1 MEEKRRSLP
10 IYQHYTL
17 SPGKTKSHHPE
28 AKCNHCLKEFVCGS
42 KQRLIRHLRKCNSI
56 SNPEQIIAET
66 LNTLARN
73 SATGTLNHSIL
84 EASNL
89 LPSQISSHLHNPV
102 VTHLQHQ
109 QQQQLISHQ
118 LQHQQH
124 HHHHHHNHLHSAS
137 SSSSLPSTTA
147 NSSINNTNNDNSL
160 NISSNNLSNHN
171 TSGSSCNEAVLLASS
186 SNGSGST
193 LIAASLHNAN
203 VSSPN
208 NNNNNKRPQRRGRRA
223 NNQSLANNGSGIHVT
238 TGLDGKTHFTPAS
251 QLPPNLSATV
261 GAPLIQQVA
270 HSGRQIG
277 FTYHTSAV
285 STSPVGAAI
294 IGSGSHHHHPNN
306 APAHLACANSSHHH
320 PATAFK
326 LNSEPSDRAYLK
338 LVLTRNLPISL
349 CDTREFQ
356 SWVKTFANDYKPP
369 SSTNLIAQNL
379 KNEAQASR
387 QRIFNMIAKAS
398 KKTINLELHCWPD
411 NIREHLWFAIVANLD
426 QRRFLISIR
435 DIQSQSHSN
444 FINTN
449 SSNSFHQSDRNLAMF
464 IDDCIKRVGSDRI
477 NSLVFSGSI
486 ENDVLTIQSRQSLY
500 TSHPSI
506 ITYTCWWHYTNLL
519 CSDII
524 EQNDMFQ
531 LVMRNSNRLIN
542 FISKRPR
549 LCQNLEKFSPF
560 GNVMS
565 CAVVPQKTDRR
576 WYSHLV
582 CYLLEYIKNN
592 IEAIHEAL
600 NACSIP
606 NIQTHSSSDNNNN
619 SSPVAS
625 GDTSSIIQHTTT
637 LTSTQ
642 NQPIDIFHEDD
653 HLSAIKSIVSSLEFR
668 ENLSLALAYLKPIY
682 DIAALTKIPN
692 LNLVNNVISGT
703 SSNSATPNPEVLPA
717 INNHQTSFISPNVA
731 NSISLGDY
739 MDWFLYYGRNLLDS
753 WRQSPDVYKYH
764 LIGSYLS
771 RFSSS
776 IPEFKLLF
784 AAYLLNPK
792 HRCAYITQK
801 AKNLAIE
808 EILNIASEFMPE
820 ESDGHTI
827 FDQWK
832 LYLVREEPY
841 DVVFEESR
849 TSPLEW
855 WMSLPCAE
863 SIRRV
868 ALRIL
873 RLKAFTSPKPKSM
886 FLQLYYYEDEVKQ
899 SLPASTFED
908 IAILRYF
915 YDHEDKVSQN
925 LPPSYG
931 SSNVN
936 PLTTNS
942 ANSNGYH
949 DRTHAGQLH
958 NQHTNES
965 NNPISYLPTGSYDN
979 RQQTNGQLSD
989 SLNINDNRL
998 NDSYSDVI
1006 VESYINHHSHMN
1018 LDAQSTSLGSTTG
1031 LTLENLPNYD
1041 IFTQYIDF
1049 SDCGVQVVVEEPL
1062 EKKKRK
1068 WTAQE
1073 ILSKCQMNHTNHN
1086 NNNTNQTN
1094 K

>member
-1 MEEKRRSLP
+1 MARRSGGTHKGVEEKRRSLP

-118 LQHQQH
+118 LHHQH
-124 HHHHHHNHLHSAS
+124 HQSTPA
-137 SSSSLPSTTA
+137 TTA
-147 NSSINNTNNDNSL
+147 NNINHSSNNINNNHINNNNSM
-160 NISSNNLSNHN
+160 NGSNNNLSNHN
-171 TSGSSCNEAVLLASS
+171 TSGSSCNETMLLASS
-186 SNGSGST
+186 SNGSSQPIG
-193 LIAASLHNAN
+193 
-203 VSSPN
+203 SSP
-208 NNNNNKRPQRRGRRA
+208 NKRPQRRGRRA
-223 NNQSLANNGSGIHVT
+223 NNQSLANNGPGIHVT

-251 QLPPNLSATV
+251 QLPPSMTANIGSPMIT
-261 GAPLIQQVA
+261 QV
-270 HSGRQIG
+270 HNGRQLGIA
-277 FTYHTSAV
+277 YHSSAV
-285 STSPVGAAI
+285 STSPAGTSIA
-294 IGSGSHHHHPNN
+294 GPGSHPSGN
-306 APAHLACANSSHHH
+306 PAHLACTTPNHLS
-320 PATAFK
+320 ATFK
-326 LNSEPSDRAYLK
+326 LNSEPIDRAYLK

-349 CDTREFQ
+349 CDTKEFQ
-356 SWVKTFANDYKPP
+356 SWVKTFATDYKPP
-369 SSTNLIAQNL
+369 SSANLITQNL
-379 KNEAQASR
+379 RSEAQAAR
-387 QRIFNMIAKAS
+387 QKISNIIAKAP
-398 KKTINLELHCWPD
+398 KKTVNLELHSWPD
-411 NIREHLWFAIVANLD
+411 ELREHLWYAIIANLD
-426 QRRFLISIR
+426 QKRFLISIR
-435 DIQSQSHSN
+435 DIYSQNHSN
-444 FINTN
+444 NDPLHHSAQI
-449 SSNSFHQSDRNLAMF
+449 QPDRVLAMF
-464 IDDCIKRVGSDRI
+464 IDDCIKRIGSDRI
-477 NSLVFSGSI
+477 NSLVFSGTS
-486 ENDVLTIQSRQSLY
+486 EEDVFKIQSRQSLY

-524 EQNDMFQ
+524 EHNEIFQ
-531 LVMRNSNRLIN
+531 IVVRNSNHLIN
-542 FISKRPR
+542 FINRRPN

-560 GNVMS
+560 ATVMG
-565 CAVVPQKTDRR
+565 VINPKKNIRR

-582 CYLLEYIKNN
+582 CYLLEYIRNN

-600 NACSIP
+600 EACSTP
-606 NIQTHSSSDNNNN
+606 NIQSHLPSDNNNN
-619 SSPVAS
+619 SSPVAAD
-625 GDTSSIIQHTTT
+625 DTTVIPQTTS
-637 LTSTQ
+637 LGTQ
-642 NQPIDIFHEDD
+642 NSTIDIFHDD
-653 HLSAIKSIVSSLEFR
+653 AHLSLIRSIASSLEFR
-668 ENLSLALAYLKPIY
+668 ENLTLALAYLKPIH
-682 DIAALTKIPN
+682 DIVALTKIPSSSLLSN
-692 LNLVNNVISGT
+692 ITTSTPSNNPAEVV
-703 SSNSATPNPEVLPA
+703 SNNNQTP
-717 INNHQTSFISPNVA
+717 SYSPTVA
-731 NSISLGDY
+731 NNISLSDFT
-739 MDWFLYYGRNLLDS
+739 DWFLYYGRTLMDD
-753 WRQSPDVYKYH
+753 WRQSPDAYKYN

-792 HRCAYITQK
+792 HRCAYMTQK
-801 AKNLAIE
+801 AKNMAIE

-873 RLKAFTSPKPKSM
+873 RLKAFTSPKSDQL
-886 FLQLYYYEDEVKQ
+886 FSQLYFYQDEVKAP
-899 SLPASTFED
+899 LAASTFED
-908 IAILRYF
+908 TAILRYF
-915 YDHEDKVSQN
+915 YDHEDKIGQN
-925 LPPSYG
+925 MHTSHN
-931 SSNVN
+931 STSIC
-936 PLTTNS
+936 TTNS
-942 ANSNGYH
+942 TATNSNGYH
-949 DRTHAGQLH
+949 DRTHVGQLH
-958 NQHTNES
+958 NQYLNES
-965 NNPISYLPTGSYDN
+965 NNPVNYLPNGNFDS
-979 RQQTNGQLSD
+979 RQQATGQMGNSMSISD
-989 SLNINDNRL
+989 SRL
-998 NDSYSDVI
+998 NDSFSDVI
-1006 VESYINHHSHMN
+1006 VDSYMNHHTHMN
-1018 LDAQSTSLGSTTG
+1018 LGSQSTNLDSAPSM
-1031 LTLENLPNYD
+1031 TLENIPDYD

-1049 SDCGVQVVVEEPL
+1049 NDCGVQVVVEEPI

-1073 ILSKCQMNHTNHN
+1073 ILSKCQMNHTNHSN
-1086 NNNTNQTN
+1086 NNQSN